1 MRNAPK
7 RAFFSSWRKF
17 NIISAKIQ
25 IFFEK
30 IAGQARRMLLRSERS
45 EMYIYLDFRVKFAIF
60 AKTLRLWQ
68 R

>member
-1 MRNAPK
+1 MRNTTMSGYFPL
-7 RAFFSSWRKF
+7 WRKF
-17 NIISAKIQ
+17 NIYFGKIQ

-30 IAGQARRMLLRSERS
+30 IAGQAWRMLLRSERS